1 MDEFAVVTVNVLR
14 RCDRMKRVA
23 RGPVCRL
30 HGRPDVIIGLDRY
43 MLFIALL
50 VLVGLELSPGVA
62 LAEGTGS
69 LCIAPIKAPLGGEKS
84 LANPSGGNAAH
95 AYSVRIDGR
104 SSFAVLHDRGTLVEG
119 LDLDKS
125 HTIAIYADGLR
136 KESFRWRFDEHRAQC
151 LLFGPLYETW
161 RLTSLVGSEKLC
173 ACEPQ
178 R

>member
-1 MDEFAVVTVNVLR
+1 
-14 RCDRMKRVA
+14 
-23 RGPVCRL
+23 
-30 HGRPDVIIGLDRY
+30 

-50 VLVGLELSPGVA
+50 VLFSLELSTGIA

-69 LCIAPIKAPLGGEKS
+69 LCIAPIKAPRLP
-84 LANPSGGNAAH
+84 NHSGDITAH

-104 SSFAVLHDRGTLVEG
+104 SSFAVLHDRGTLVEA
-119 LDLDKS
+119 LDLDQF

-136 KESFRWRFDEHRAQC
+136 KESFRWRFDEHRVPC
-151 LLFGPLYETW
+151 LWFNSFYETW
-161 RLTSLVGSEKLC
+161 SLNPLVGWEKLC